1 MANLYEINEAIMNT
15 IDLETGEIVDFEAFE
30 NLQME
35 RTEKLENIALWYK
48 NLQSEAEALKAEEKA
63 FADRRKSAESK
74 AESLKNYLNSALNG
88 QPFKT
93 VKASVSFRKSKSLQ
107 IIDESVIPK
116 EYFKIPDPVVS
127 KTDITND
134 IKNGKEIPGVELKEN
149 LNISIK

>member
-1 MANLYEINEAIMNT
+1 MASLYEINEAIKNT
-15 IDLETGEIVDFEAFE
+15 IDLETGEIVDFQAFE
-30 NLQME
+30 KLQME
-35 RTEKLENIALWYK
+35 RTDKLENIALWYK
-48 NLQSEAEALKAEEKA
+48 NLHSEAEALKAEEKA
-63 FADRRKSAESK
+63 FAYRRISAESK

-93 VKASVSFRKSKSLQ
+93 VKANVTFRKSKSLQ

-116 EYFKIPDPVVS
+116 EYFKTPDPVVS

-134 IKNGKEIPGVELKEN
+134 IKAGKEIPGVELKEN

>member
-1 MANLYEINEAIMNT
+1 MASLYEINEAIMNT
-15 IDLETGEIVDFEAFE
+15 IDLETGEIVDLEAFE

-63 FADRRKSAESK
+63 FAERRISAESK
-74 AESLKNYLNSALNG
+74 AKSLKNYLNSALNG

-93 VKASVSFRKSKSLQ
+93 VKANVSFRKSKSLQ

-116 EYFKIPDPVVS
+116 EYFKTLDPVVS

-134 IKNGKEIPGVELKEN
+134 LKNGKEVPGVELKEN